1 MGKPRPISDKFFDSM
16 TGGLFTNELVRA
28 TDNFSKK
35 MVVRSYGGGDRKK
48 MEKEGATLMSN
59 GYMMMGQSSGGS
71 SFWGKG
77 DFTVTYVKR

>member
-1 MGKPRPISDKFFDSM
+1 MGKRRGMTEKLFDSM
-16 TGGLFTNELVRA
+16 TGGLFTNELVRD

-48 MEKEGATLMSN
+48 MEKEGSTLMSN

-71 SFWGKG
+71 SFFGKG
-77 DFTVTYVKR
+77 DFKVTYVKR